1 MTLNSYFSKSNNNSE
16 TQAWNDESAIRM
28 MVKIRTAEMF
38 IRNTFWDEKIFSFLH
53 LSIGQEASA
62 VGVASALKSSD
73 LMLGNHR
80 SHGHYLSK
88 GGDLEK
94 MIYEVFGDH
103 RGCCKGFGGSMHML
117 DRSVG
122 FTGSTP
128 ILGSIPSIAVGQ
140 AFACQQSGVENVT
153 VVFLGDG
160 AAEEGAFMESI
171 NLAANKKCSI
181 IFVIEDNKYAVNSS
195 DFDRKSK
202 YYSHKS
208 LFEGLGAVYI
218 RQDGQNVE
226 QVYIST
232 LKAREDAR
240 KGRPVVL
247 HLDTV
252 RRHAHSGPILETKT
266 EDYRINDSIE
276 QRDNNDCIANAV
288 KNAVNN
294 GFDMSEVQ
302 SWIDDE
308 EAKTLNFVRKIKDT
322 IEVRNFD

>member
-1 MTLNSYFSKSNNNSE
+1 MTVIME
-16 TQAWNDESAIRM
+16 TRESVKNAGNQHWNYEAAIRM
-28 MVKIRTAEMF
+28 MVKIRTAELF
-38 IRNTFWDEKIFSFLH
+38 IRNAFWDEKIFSFLH
-53 LSIGQEASA
+53 LSIGQEACA
-62 VGVASALKSSD
+62 VGVASALGLED

-94 MIYEVFGDH
+94 MIYEVFGDR

-140 AFACQQSGVENVT
+140 AFASQQSGINNVT
-153 VVFLGDG
+153 VVYLGDG
-160 AAEEGAFMESI
+160 AAEEGSFMESI

-181 IFVIEDNKYAVNSS
+181 IFVIEDNKYAVNSAEL
-195 DFDRKSK
+195 DRKSP

-208 LFEGLGAVYI
+208 LFEGLGAVYFRENGQI
-218 RQDGQNVE
+218 VRQVHQTTLRAVE
-226 QVYIST
+226 IA
-232 LKAREDAR
+232 K

-266 EDYRINDSIE
+266 EDYRINDTIE
-276 QRDNNDCIANAV
+276 QREDNDCISQAV
-288 KNAVNN
+288 SDAVAN
-294 GFDMSEVQ
+294 GFALSEVQ
-302 SWIDDE
+302 GWIEDE
-308 EAKTLNFVRKIKDT
+308 EKETLNVVKKVKDT
-322 IEVRNFD
+322 IEVRSFD

>member
-1 MTLNSYFSKSNNNSE
+1 
-16 TQAWNDESAIRM
+16 
-28 MVKIRTAEMF
+28 
-38 IRNTFWDEKIFSFLH
+38 
-53 LSIGQEASA
+53 
-62 VGVASALKSSD
+62 
-73 LMLGNHR
+73 
-80 SHGHYLSK
+80 
-88 GGDLEK
+88 
-94 MIYEVFGDH
+94 MIYEVFGDQ

-140 AFACQQSGVENVT
+140 AFASQQSKIDNVT

-195 DFDRKSK
+195 DFDRKSEH
-202 YYSHKS
+202 YSHKS
-208 LFEGLGAVYI
+208 IFEGLGAVYL
-218 RQDGQNVE
+218 RENGQKVK
-226 QVYIST
+226 QVYESS
-232 LKAREDAR
+232 LRAVDAAK

-266 EDYRINDSIE
+266 EDYRINDTIE
-276 QRDNNDCIANAV
+276 QRDDNDCIKYAV
-288 KNAVNN
+288 ADAVTN
-294 GFDMSEVQ
+294 GFDLSEVE
-302 SWIDDE
+302 SWIEDE
-308 EAKTLNFVRKIKDT
+308 EKKTLKFVKKVKDT
-322 IEVRNFD
+322 IEVRSFD